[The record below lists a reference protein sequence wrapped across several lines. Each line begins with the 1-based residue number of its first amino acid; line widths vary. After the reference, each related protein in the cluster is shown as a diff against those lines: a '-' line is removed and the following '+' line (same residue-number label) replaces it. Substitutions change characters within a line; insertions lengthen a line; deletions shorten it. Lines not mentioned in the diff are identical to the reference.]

1 MKHIICLQE
10 EQCANDSDGDG
21 ICDENEIIG
30 CQDTTTCN
38 FNQNATD
45 SGLCEYAEQYYDC
58 NEMFK

>member
-1 MKHIICLQE
+1 MTNLNFGSGETYEFCLQE

-30 CQDTTTCN
+30 CQDTSACN

-45 SGLCEYAEQYYDC
+45 SGI
-58 NEMFK
+58 